1 MGWGDGALAGPRKAA
16 APAWL
21 RAGARR
27 TVDLL
32 LPPTALDGGARPFAP
47 GLSPEAWR
55 RIAWIEAPACD
66 GCGEPQVFAQPG
78 RCLACETRPR
88 AYDRAR
94 AACLYDEASRGLILA
109 LKHGDRT
116 DYGPLFAR
124 WLSRAAAPLLVEADW
139 IAPVPMRRSRL
150 FARRYNQAAEIARPL
165 ARLSRIRYLPDALQR
180 VGEGGQAGRGRRAR
194 RAAAQGAFRVTAA
207 GALRLSDARVLLVD
221 DVVTTGATAEACAR
235 ALKRAGAASV
245 MLAAVALTPLGEAR
259 EPQ

>member
-1 MGWGDGALAGPRKAA
+1 M
-16 APAWL
+16 WL

-32 LPPTALDGGARPFAP
+32 LPPAALDGGARPFAP

-55 RIAWIEAPACD
+55 RIAWIEAPVCD
-66 GCGEPQVFAQPG
+66 GCGAPQPFAQPG
-78 RCLACETRPR
+78 RCLACEARPR

-116 DYGPLFAR
+116 DYAHLFAK
-124 WLSRAAAPLLVEADW
+124 WLARAAAPLLAEADW
-139 IAPVPMRRSRL
+139 IAPVPLRASRL

-165 ARLSRIRYLPDALQR
+165 ARLAGRRYLPDALQR
-180 VGEGGQAGRGRRAR
+180 VREGGQRGRGRGAR
-194 RAAAQGAFRVTAA
+194 RAAAKGAFTVTPA
-207 GALRLSDARVLLVD
+207 GAAKLSDARVLLID

-235 ALKRAGAASV
+235 ALKQGGAASV
-245 MLAAVALTPLGEAR
+245 MLAAVALTPLGETWEAS
-259 EPQ
+259 